1 MDKTHYADYDTL
13 ARIAELE
20 AENARMKEP
29 CDFAWRNARTI
40 DAVRMEAEKKL
51 LAAQLR
57 INELREALEDVA
69 LRVAKESKLNEFMW
83 LDESI
88 ETFTDEVV
96 AVTDFARR
104 LVAALGAAE
113 PVAWLNK
120 KIPHMAVLTK
130 PDDGG
135 GWFPVYAAPRITLD
149 LSSAP
154 PQLPQREGWQWVPVA
169 WATELKDGEIGFWP
183 TREEACSYCEDGVFP
198 TPLYA
203 AHKPE
208 DVK

>member
-69 LRVAKESKLNEFMW
+69 LRVAKESKLNQFMW

-113 PVAWLNK
+113 
-120 KIPHMAVLTK
+120 
-130 PDDGG
+130 
-135 GWFPVYAAPRITLD
+135 
-149 LSSAP
+149 
-154 PQLPQREGWQWVPVA
+154 PVA

-203 AHKPE
+203 APKPE

>member
-1 MDKTHYADYDTL
+1 MTTRYADDATL

-20 AENARMKEP
+20 AENARLKAERDEFYTEYRMA
-29 CDFAWRNARTI
+29 CDKGEKDTTAR
-40 DAVRMEAEKKL
+40 L

-57 INELREALEDVA
+57 IKELREALEDVA
-69 LRVAKESKLNEFMW
+69 LNPSESAYW
-83 LDESI
+83 LFGVEQ
-88 ETFTDEVV
+88 
-96 AVTDFARR
+96 
-104 LVAALGAAE
+104 AL
-113 PVAWLNK
+113 
-120 KIPHMAVLTK
+120 
-130 PDDGG
+130 
-135 GWFPVYAAPRITLD
+135 AAPRITLD